1 MSEVPLYDGRTCP
14 VLFCQMANLEILFG
28 PRKSQRCL
36 EKCFTTL
43 TTFSIWWGGGGRSK
57 GRTVRCLAYR
67 GTSLKGNSTPL
78 EHCSKTMPRALWYI

>member
-43 TTFSIWWGGGGRSK
+43 TTFSIWWGGGGGVERADCSVSSLQ
-57 GRTVRCLAYR
+57 GYLAQR
-67 GTSLKGNSTPL
+67 KQHPPGTLQ
-78 EHCSKTMPRALWYI
+78 